1 MKISNASKKVL
12 ASALSAAMV
21 VAFAPTVAFGADLGA
36 GDVPAVDK
44 GEAAVQVVYKDKA
57 GKTQVQ
63 KFSANVVDEAY
74 GAGIQGAF
82 DFAAANGAATVQL
95 LGDIT
100 ADVTVKSAVT
110 IDLNGYTWTNAGDF
124 KAANGTIQNMPDA
137 PITIDGAASVTKFNV
152 NLIPATAVNAPAGTV
167 VLAESTDQITDA
179 NAKIEASYATAAEAT
194 AAKNIASGQ
203 RYEVAGK
210 IYDATTLASAPASYA
225 GYYVL
230 ATSKTTS
237 AAITGSLTIKDSSEA
252 KTGKVSGNQV
262 NVKEDGTTETVATAA
277 VVTNGKSLS
286 VKGGSFTTGSADIN
300 IGAADNVLKAID
312 GTVSGVENATI
323 EAIGGTYKPT
333 SGTHAGEVLGQTVE
347 AVVTDGSAV
356 KNSSIKAV
364 AADFG
369 SAVTLEANGNIEGTV
384 VEAVAG
390 ASAVDGTH
398 KDASSA
404 IAIKS
409 FGAPTYKR
417 VTATAT
423 ANGSSESSAKNAS
436 TAIAVDRQGV
446 KATTINSGTYTGE
459 MVKTAG
465 ASSITLKGGTFSKH
479 LASTDAVIASD
490 AKVVCTGEG
499 GADYVFT
506 ELGDASYT
514 AGSNAKDSD
523 IQDAVTTAANNAVYD
538 AVAGKAKYG
547 AALAYAEGND
557 AAKLAEIAIDYDL
570 NQNLKAELTMYNDL
584 EAATVKA
591 PKTLTAEQVA
601 FNGVVTAADA
611 AAKAAD
617 EVVYVYGYTAAKLTY
632 KAPKASKAADFASIT
647 DLGKT
652 EGATTGTN
660 HGAASTALVDNSYGA
675 DWAVCDDYVVW
686 DTTKGVVN
694 TYTKSAAAV
703 KMVSGDKLVDVA
715 FNAKDKAWSTTAL
728 GGFAVTSENAESVK
742 SQLEELIKQ
751 LGGKVEEGNNTIAAL
766 QAQLVKLQDQ
776 SSVAK
781 IKGKTVK
788 AKASKKT
795 TAKLKAVKSDSG
807 AKSTFKKVKGTKKVT
822 VSKSGK
828 ITVAKGL
835 KKGAK
840 YTVKVK
846 ATVGAATKTVNVV
859 VKVAK

>member
-63 KFSANVVDEAY
+63 KFSANVVDEVY
-74 GAGIQGAF
+74 GNGIQGAF

-124 KAANGTIQNMPDA
+124 KAANGTIQNMPGA

-152 NLIPATAVNAPAGTV
+152 NLIPATATNAKAPGIALV
-167 VLAESTDQITDA
+167 ESTDQITEADVKVKAGYDNAADA
-179 NAKIEASYATAAEAT
+179 KTVQTLVN
-194 AAKNIASGQ
+194 GQ
-203 RYEVAGK
+203 RYEIAGK
-210 IYDATTLASAPASYA
+210 IYEAVAFAVAPQSYA

-237 AAITGSLTIKDSSEA
+237 AATTGSLTIKDSSEA

-277 VVTNGKSLS
+277 VVTNKKTFSI
-286 VKGGSFTTGSADIN
+286 KGGTFTTGSADIN

-312 GTVSGVENATI
+312 GKVSGIENATV

-333 SGTHAGEVLGQTVE
+333 SVDHAGEVLGQSVY

-369 SAVTLEANGNIEGTV
+369 SAVALDAYGNIEDTV
-384 VEAVAG
+384 VEATAG

-398 KDASSA
+398 RDASSA

-409 FGAPTYKR
+409 YGAPTYKR

-423 ANGSSESSAKNAS
+423 ANGSNESSAKNAS
-436 TAIAVDRQGV
+436 TAVAVDRQGSN
-446 KATTINSGTYTGE
+446 TTIINSGTYTGE

-465 ASSITLKGGTFSKH
+465 SAITLKGGTFSKH
-479 LASTDAVIASD
+479 LASTDAVVASG

-506 ELGDASYT
+506 ELGGASYT
-514 AGSNAKDSD
+514 AGSNAKNPV

-617 EVVYVYGYTAAKLTY
+617 EVVYGYGYTAAKLTY

-660 HGAASTALVDNSYGA
+660 HGAASTELVDNSYGA